1 MDSCLLR
8 VHLHS
13 FKSTLLD
20 YQNESLLAHAPE
32 LQMVLSVSFPWHPP
46 VPGFPPLH
54 TLFLVLV
61 PRPQVALQALYDD
74 H

>member
-13 FKSTLLD
+13 FNSTLLD

-32 LQMVLSVSFPWHPP
+32 LQMVLSVSFPGHPP
-46 VPGFPPLH
+46 VPGFAPLH

-61 PRPQVALQALYDD
+61 PRPQVALQAPYDD